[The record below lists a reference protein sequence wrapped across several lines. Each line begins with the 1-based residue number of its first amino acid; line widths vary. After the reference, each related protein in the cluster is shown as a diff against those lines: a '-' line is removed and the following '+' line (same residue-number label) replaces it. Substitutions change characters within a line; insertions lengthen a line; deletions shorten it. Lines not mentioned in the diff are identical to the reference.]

1 MSLVVNTNISSLNAR
16 RFMNMNTTG
25 LDTAFQRLSS
35 GFRINSAADDAAG
48 LQISNRLTAQIN
60 GYEQGVRNAND
71 GISLAQ
77 VAEGA
82 LDEMTNITQ
91 RMRVLVLQSKNGAY
105 SVSDKT
111 AIQTELDQLKKEF
124 TRIASSTEFAG
135 IKLLDGSLKRDFQVG
150 ADANQT
156 IPVNLDREGGYTAES
171 LLLSEVVVDGSDGI
185 SASTRNGILNKSGT
199 TFTVPSPP
207 KAGAIQGLQVSVNGS
222 PFVKVDDEFL
232 GSPFEPSPY
241 APGQL
246 TFGSDFFGPD
256 GAVDINLQVFGLALM
271 YASGNAGYPITAGV
285 RELRINSSTNSITTF
300 GDIDLR
306 FRIAGEAPDYLS
318 AKAIQAEISSI
329 TGMTPEQ
336 VGLPWFEIE
345 ADEEDTIF
353 ETNVAIIDDAIALI
367 GDARAKL
374 GATQNRFQS
383 AIRNISNVGENLQ
396 AARSRI
402 RDTDYARESAE
413 LTKRQILQQASAT
426 VLSQANQRP
435 QAALRLL
442 SG

>member
-25 LDTAFQRLSS
+25 LDTSFQRLSS

-135 IKLLDGSLKRDFQVG
+135 IKLLDGSLRRDFQVG

-185 SASTRNGILNKSGT
+185 SASTRNGILNRSGT
-199 TFTVPSPP
+199 SFTLPSPP
-207 KAGAIQGLQVSVNGS
+207 KVGSIEGLQVSVNGS
-222 PFVKVDDEFL
+222 AFVPIEDGTF
-232 GSPFEPSPY
+232 GNPY
-241 APGQL
+241 APWPTVPGQL
-246 TFGSDFFGPD
+246 NFGANFSED
-256 GAVDINLQVFGLALM
+256 NLQIFGLAIS
-271 YASGNAGYPITAGV
+271 AAATSAGFPFSMGV
-285 RELRINSSTNSITTF
+285 RTLAFDWPNNTLTSV
-300 GDIDLR
+300 GDLNLR
-306 FRIAGEAPDYLS
+306 FRIGNEAPDYLT
-318 AKAIQAEISSI
+318 AKAMQREISSM
-329 TGMTPEQ
+329 TGLSPEQ

-353 ETNVAIIDDAIALI
+353 ETNVAIIDDAIALL

-402 RDTDYARESAE
+402 RDTDYAVETAE
-413 LTKRQILQQASAT
+413 LTRRQILQQASAT

-435 QAALRLL
+435 QAALSLL

>member
-35 GFRINSAADDAAG
+35 GFRINSASDDAAG

-71 GISLAQ
+71 GISLTQ

-135 IKLLDGSLKRDFQVG
+135 IKLLDGTLRRDFQVG

-185 SASTRNGILNKSGT
+185 SASTRNGILNRSGT
-199 TFTVPSPP
+199 SFTIPSPAR
-207 KAGAIQGLQVSVNGS
+207 AGVIDGLQVSVNGS
-222 PFVKVDDEFL
+222 AFVAVEDGTTGNPFA
-232 GSPFEPSPY
+232 PSPTV
-241 APGQL
+241 PGQL
-246 TFGSDFFGPD
+246 TFGSGLFGPD
-256 GAVDINLQVFGLALM
+256 GDVDINLQVLGTAIL
-271 YASGNAGYPITAGV
+271 NAAGAVGETFNNTINFANNSFDITDG
-285 RELRINSSTNSITTF
+285 TT
-300 GDIDLR
+300 LR
-306 FRIAGEAPDYLS
+306 FRVAGEAPDYIT
-318 AKAIQAEISSI
+318 AKAIQSQISAL
-329 TGMTPEQ
+329 TGLTPEQ
-336 VGLPWFEIE
+336 IGLPWFEIE

-353 ETNVAIIDDAIALI
+353 DTNVAIIDDAIALL

-402 RDTDYARESAE
+402 RDTDYAVETAE
-413 LTKRQILQQASAT
+413 LTRRQILQQASAT

-435 QAALRLL
+435 QAALSLL